1 MNALHRI
8 LRVLAGLTALVLL
21 SHEVAA
27 EPAVTGLRIG
37 QHPSKTRIV
46 LDVSSRVAF
55 ETFVLSDPY
64 RVVVDLPEVKW
75 RLKGSKIG
83 RSGTVSAYRYG
94 LFAKG
99 KARLVLDVKTPVKV
113 KKAFLLP
120 PNGNSRY
127 RIVVDL
133 VSVSR
138 AEVLAARKPSRPR
151 PSTPTPVARPK
162 APKSKTIIVV
172 DAGHGGVDPGT
183 KGANGVWE
191 KHIVLSHALELSRQ
205 LRATRRYHVIM
216 TRKRDVFLPLR
227 RRVEIAR
234 SKGAD
239 LFISLHADSIS
250 NPSFRGAHIYTLS
263 ESGSDKEAEE
273 LAAKENKSDIIAGV
287 DFSAQSEDVTSILID
302 LAQRETM
309 NQSAVFARLMA
320 GELRKSTTVVRRAH
334 RFAGFVVLKAPDVP
348 SVLLELGYLSN
359 PAEARMLGRKGPR
372 RKIAKAVVRSIDRYF
387 ARQQALNKP

>member
-8 LRVLAGLTALVLL
+8 MRVLAGLTALLLL

-46 LDVSSRVAF
+46 LDVSGRVAF

-75 RLKGSKIG
+75 RLKNGKVG
-83 RSGTVSAYRYG
+83 RKGTVSAYRYG
-94 LFAKG
+94 LFEKG
-99 KARLVLDVKTPVKV
+99 KARLVLDVKKPVKV

-120 PNGNSRY
+120 PSGKNRY

-133 VSVSR
+133 ITVSR
-138 AEVLAARKPSRPR
+138 AEALAARKTTRR
-151 PSTPTPVARPK
+151 RASTPVPVAKPK
-162 APKSKTIIVV
+162 TRKSKTVV
-172 DAGHGGVDPGT
+172 VIDAGHGGVDPGT
-183 KGANGVWE
+183 KGINGVWE
-191 KHIVLSHALELSRQ
+191 KHIVLAHAHELWRQ
-205 LRATRRYHVIM
+205 LRATGRYHAIM

-227 RRVEIAR
+227 RRVKIAR
-234 SKGAD
+234 TRGAD
-239 LFISLHADSIS
+239 LFISLHADSIG
-250 NPSFRGAHIYTLS
+250 NRSFRGAHIYTLS
-263 ESGSDKEAEE
+263 ESGSDKEADA

-287 DFSAQSEDVTSILID
+287 DFSEQSEDVTSILID

-309 NQSAVFARLMA
+309 NQSAVFARLLA
-320 GELRKSTTVVRRAH
+320 GELRKSTNVVRRAH

-359 PAEARMLGRKGPR
+359 AADAKMLSRQGPR
-372 RKIAKAVVRSIDRYF
+372 RKIAKSIVRSVDRYF